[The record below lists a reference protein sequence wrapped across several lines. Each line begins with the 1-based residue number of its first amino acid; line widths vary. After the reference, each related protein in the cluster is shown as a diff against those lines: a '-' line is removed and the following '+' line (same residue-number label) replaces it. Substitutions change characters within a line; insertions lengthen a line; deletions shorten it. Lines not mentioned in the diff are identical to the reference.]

1 MQTAVNA
8 SPTSPT
14 ISKPLTFALVTVL
27 TGVGAGLGGMALALL
42 LHAIQ
47 HLAYGYDI
55 GQWVGHES
63 FLEGVS
69 AASPERRLLVLLFCG
84 LVAGLGWAAL
94 YRFGRPLVSI
104 RKAVGAKDPRM
115 PVISTLVHALLQI
128 VTVALG
134 SPLGREVAP
143 REIGSLLAGHLANRA
158 GLTPDDCRLLVACGA
173 GAGLAAVYNVPL
185 GGAVFVLEVLL
196 GTFAPRALIAALV
209 TSTVAAVVAWSG
221 LGNDQQYL
229 VPTFVLDG
237 PLLVW
242 AAVCGPLFGLAAW
255 GFVKLTSSAR
265 AHAPR
270 GGRLVLLSVLNFAAI
285 GVLLAWFP
293 QLAGNGKGAAS
304 LSFDGSLG
312 MGLAAALL
320 VLKVAIEASSLR
332 AGAEGGLLTPGLTNG
347 ALFAVVL
354 GGVWNHFLPG
364 VVPGACALIGAGAFL
379 AASMQMPV
387 TAVVLIVEF
396 THANHDLMFPLLLA
410 VAGSLLTYRAVPE
423 IAASIGTFARGKS
436 SLTIQ
441 QQAERTSV

>member
-1 MQTAVNA
+1 MNTAA
-8 SPTSPT
+8 SSASNSTPS
-14 ISKPLTFALVTVL
+14 SKPLAFALVTVL

-42 LHAIQ
+42 LHAVQ
-47 HLAYGYDI
+47 HLAYGYSI

-69 AASPERRLLVLLFCG
+69 AASPMRRVAVLAFCG
-84 LVAGLGWAAL
+84 AVAGFGWAAL
-94 YRFGRPLVSI
+94 YRYGRPLVSI
-104 RKAVGAKDPRM
+104 RKAVGSADPRM
-115 PVISTLVHALLQI
+115 PFVSTTAHALLQI

-143 REIGSLLAGHLANRA
+143 REIGSLFAGRLAHRA
-158 GLTPDDCRLLVACGA
+158 GLTSADCRLMVACGA

-196 GTFAPRALIAALV
+196 GTFAPRALIVALV
-209 TSTVAAVVAWSG
+209 TSTLAAMVAWSG
-221 LGNDQQYL
+221 LGNEQQYL
-229 VPTFVLDG
+229 VPAFVSSS
-237 PLLVW
+237 PLLIW

-270 GGRLVLLSVLNFAAI
+270 GWTLVAWSIVNFVVI
-285 GVLLAWFP
+285 GGLVVVFP

-304 LSFDGSLG
+304 LSFGGDLTI
-312 MGLAAALL
+312 GLAAALL

-354 GGVWNHFLPG
+354 GGVWSHFFPALA
-364 VVPGACALIGAGAFL
+364 PGACALIGAGAFL
-379 AASMQMPV
+379 AASMQMPL

-396 THANHDLMFPLLLA
+396 THANHNLLYPLLLA
-410 VAGSLLTYRAVPE
+410 VAGSVMTFRAMPVVLAYLHQLRVPAQVPE
-423 IAASIGTFARGKS
+423 KQI
-436 SLTIQ
+436 
-441 QQAERTSV
+441 ERTSA